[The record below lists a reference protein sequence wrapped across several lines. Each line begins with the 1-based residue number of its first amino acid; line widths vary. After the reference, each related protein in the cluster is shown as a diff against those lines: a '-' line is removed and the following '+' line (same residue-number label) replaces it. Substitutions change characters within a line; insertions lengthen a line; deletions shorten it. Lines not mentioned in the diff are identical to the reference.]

1 MAGCNFSVFFHDAS
15 VLLQLPLKSCPLLRN
30 DLIEEASLSFHA
42 RLFSFAEVLTLGK
55 GVSDRTLVFEK
66 KEERQSYHDNVL
78 ICFCTLILYNLDC

>member
-1 MAGCNFSVFFHDAS
+1 MMPVYFCSSLSRAALFSGF
-15 VLLQLPLKSCPLLRN
+15 

-66 KEERQSYHDNVL
+66 KKEERQSYHDNVL